1 MKIDITN
8 IEKPVNQMT
17 KMSSQQYKLLKDSIS
32 TYGVLQNI
40 IVRQISS
47 DIHNTQKYEII
58 DGCHRF
64 QAAKDLGMKEI
75 ECEIIDCNDLNA
87 VLLSIAFNNHAVF
100 DENIVNEKLAD
111 VTKLTHTSFVKNI
124 VGFSKLETTA
134 ATSENIDFNPDKI
147 KIIHASPKNL
157 PWSPMKRIFKE
168 NGANRVA
175 DDTCRVLACSLEAIA
190 NDISE
195 KAILSCEIAGRKTV
209 KVKDL
214 ENASKIK

>member
-8 IEKPVNQMT
+8 IEEPVNHMT
-17 KMSSQQYKLLKDSIS
+17 KMSQQQYKLLKDSIS
-32 TYGVLQNI
+32 NYGILQNI
-40 IVRQISS
+40 VVRQIES
-47 DIHNTQKYEII
+47 DIHNIKKYEII
-58 DGCHRF
+58 DGCYRF
-64 QAAKDLGMKEI
+64 RAAKELGLKEI
-75 ECEIIDCNDLNA
+75 ECNIIDCNDLNA
-87 VLLSIAFNNHAVF
+87 TLFSIAFNNHASF
-100 DENIVNEKLAD
+100 DEKVVNDKLAD
-111 VTKLTHTSFVKNI
+111 MIKLTHTNFVKNI
-124 VGFSKLETTA
+124 VGFSKLNTTSNV
-134 ATSENIDFNPDKI
+134 TSEIDFKNNNV
-147 KIIHASPKNL
+147 KIIRAEPKNL